1 MLSIVDKTYKTLIL
15 TDYGRKRVL
24 ENVANIHS
32 GTISGFNLTHVC
44 FGNKLNPGY
53 DTSISEMG
61 NTVSAIEL
69 TEDNIM
75 QINNTLYIQ
84 IDIEST
90 FDIREIG
97 IYETDGNFRY
107 LFAYL
112 SGIEL
117 KKAPPK
123 LPFKVYLN
131 ISLEES
137 FMDFD
142 FKDYI
147 IDLKKGDY
155 ASQEGLRIMYDALSK
170 VQINLERCVQKN
182 ARVLGFNRANVY
194 YNEQKN
200 ISEYFNTFLL
210 LDRFSKVVKRFD
222 GNDMTDYFVFPEVNK
237 TSYTLKNLIDPE
249 SMMNVRGAISSA
261 NKDNINFTKASSIVY
276 TGTISSMASLGTIV
290 AKSDPKN
297 DKCYFEFTITSDNIA
312 DPEAEAYLK
321 FSAYSYDISLEQQ
334 LTVDNAKIKEPT
346 LVGEY
351 SIIYRII
358 QDNEVYKNFL
368 NKECTFSFVFNGSEE
383 DPKFDFYINDTL
395 ITSDEKIEE
404 GFVTVSNFMF
414 VRPPSFVDFND
425 EIRYDLIQD
434 EEEGE
439 IIKISANMP
448 DYVSNIYEDTYY
460 EVLSEE
466 DIDKLKFLGVFDEL
480 PRGTEIVSN
489 YDETTGNV
497 TEDNIQ
503 VTNNTPDLEYLRQR
517 KIVGDITWRNYN
529 IRHEFYKNM
538 QASCTLKNYSAFI
551 KTDVVDAGTVE
562 HRYETMQYYT
572 IDTVKPASIVTFAK
586 ALSKD
591 EIVYLSNIN
600 RS

>member
-75 QINNTLYIQ
+75 QINNTFYIQ

-142 FKDYI
+142 FKDYV

-249 SMMNVRGAISSA
+249 SMMNVKGTISSA

-448 DYVSNIYEDTYY
+448 DYASNIYEDTYY

-466 DIDKLKFLGVFDEL
+466 DIDKLRFLGVFDEL

-538 QASCTLKNYSAFI
+538 QASCTLKNYSVFV

>member
-1 MLSIVDKTYKTLIL
+1 MLSIIDRTYKTLIL

-32 GTISGFNLTHVC
+32 GTVSGFNLTHVC
-44 FGNKLNPGY
+44 FGNKLSSGY

-61 NTVSAIEL
+61 NIVSTVEL

-75 QINNTLYIQ
+75 QVDNTFYIR

-117 KKAPPK
+117 KKAPSK
-123 LPFKVYLN
+123 LPFKLYLN

-142 FKDYI
+142 FKDYV
-147 IDLKKGDY
+147 IDLQDGDY
-155 ASQEGLRIMYDALSK
+155 ALQDDLKVMYNALSK
-170 VQINLERCVQKN
+170 VQINLERCVQRN
-182 ARVLGFNRANVY
+182 ARALGFNRANVY

-237 TSYTLKNLIDPE
+237 TSYTLKNLRDTE
-249 SMMNVRGAISSA
+249 SVMNVTGTISSA
-261 NKDNINFTKASSIVY
+261 NKDNINFTRASSIVY

-290 AKSDPKN
+290 AKSDPRN
-297 DKCYFEFTITSDNIA
+297 DKCYFEFVITSDDTT
-312 DPEAEAYLK
+312 DPEAETYLK

-334 LTVDNAKIKEPT
+334 LTVDNAQIKEPT

-351 SIIYRII
+351 SIIYRVI
-358 QDNEVYKNFL
+358 QDKEVYKNFL

-383 DPKFDFYINDTL
+383 DPKFDFYINDLL
-395 ITSDEKIEE
+395 ITSDEKVEA
-404 GFVTVSNFMF
+404 GYVTVSNFMF
-414 VRPPSFVDFND
+414 MRPPSFVDFDD
-425 EIRYDLIQD
+425 EIKYDLIQD

-439 IIKISANMP
+439 IIKVSANVP

-466 DIDKLKFLGVFDEL
+466 EIDKLRFFGVFDEL
-480 PRGTEIVSN
+480 LRGDEVISN
-489 YDETTGNV
+489 YDKATGNA
-497 TEDNIQ
+497 TEDSVQ
-503 VTNNTPDLEYLRQR
+503 KTNNTPDLEYLRQR
-517 KIVGDITWRNYN
+517 KIIGDITWRNYN
-529 IRHEFYKNM
+529 IRHEFYQNM
-538 QASCTLKNYSAFI
+538 QKSCTLKNYSAFV
-551 KTDVVDAGTVE
+551 KTDIVEAGDVE
-562 HRYETMQYYT
+562 HKYETMQYYT
-572 IDTVKPASIVTFAK
+572 IDTVKPASIITFAK

>member
-1 MLSIVDKTYKTLIL
+1 MFSIVDKTYKTLIL

-75 QINNTLYIQ
+75 QINNTFYIQ

-142 FKDYI
+142 FKDYV

-395 ITSDEKIEE
+395 VTSDEKMEE

-439 IIKISANMP
+439 IIKVSANMP

-466 DIDKLKFLGVFDEL
+466 DIDKLRFLGVFDEL

-489 YDETTGNV
+489 YDKTTGNV
-497 TEDNIQ
+497 TEDDIQ

-538 QASCTLKNYSAFI
+538 QASCTLKNYSAFV

>member
-75 QINNTLYIQ
+75 QINNTFYIQ

-142 FKDYI
+142 FKDYV

-276 TGTISSMASLGTIV
+276 TGTISSMASLGTII

-383 DPKFDFYINDTL
+383 DPKFDFYINDML

-466 DIDKLKFLGVFDEL
+466 DIDKLRFLGVFDEL

-489 YDETTGNV
+489 YDKTTGNV
-497 TEDNIQ
+497 TEDDIQ

>member
-75 QINNTLYIQ
+75 QINNTFYIQ

-194 YNEQKN
+194 YNEQKS

>member
-1 MLSIVDKTYKTLIL
+1 MFSIVDKTYKTLIL

-75 QINNTLYIQ
+75 QINNTFYIQ

-112 SGIEL
+112 SDIEL

-142 FKDYI
+142 FKDYV

-383 DPKFDFYINDTL
+383 DPKFDFYINDML

-434 EEEGE
+434 EKEGE

-466 DIDKLKFLGVFDEL
+466 DIDKLRFLGVFDEL

-489 YDETTGNV
+489 YDKTTGNV
-497 TEDNIQ
+497 TEDDIQ

>member
-1 MLSIVDKTYKTLIL
+1 MFSIVNKTYKTLIL

-75 QINNTLYIQ
+75 QINNTFYIQ

-142 FKDYI
+142 FKDYV

-249 SMMNVRGAISSA
+249 STMNVRGAISSA

-276 TGTISSMASLGTIV
+276 TGAISSMASLGTIV

-466 DIDKLKFLGVFDEL
+466 DIDKLRFLGVFDEL

-489 YDETTGNV
+489 YDKTTGNV
-497 TEDNIQ
+497 TEDDIQ

-538 QASCTLKNYSAFI
+538 QKSCTLKNYSAFI

-572 IDTVKPASIVTFAK
+572 IDTVKPTSIVTFAK

>member
-75 QINNTLYIQ
+75 QINNTFYIQ

-142 FKDYI
+142 FKDYL

-194 YNEQKN
+194 YNEQKS

>member
-75 QINNTLYIQ
+75 QINNTFYIQ

-142 FKDYI
+142 FKDYV

-383 DPKFDFYINDTL
+383 DPKFDFYINDML

-439 IIKISANMP
+439 IIKVSANMP

-466 DIDKLKFLGVFDEL
+466 DIDKLRFLGVFDEL

-538 QASCTLKNYSAFI
+538 QASCTLKNYSAFV
-551 KTDVVDAGTVE
+551 KTDMVDAGTVE